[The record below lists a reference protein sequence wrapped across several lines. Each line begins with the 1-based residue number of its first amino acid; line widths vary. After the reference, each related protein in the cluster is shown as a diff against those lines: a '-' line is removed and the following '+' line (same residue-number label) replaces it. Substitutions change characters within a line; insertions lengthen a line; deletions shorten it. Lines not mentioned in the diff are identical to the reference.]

1 MRVVQLLFDSLF
13 KSPVSLTVYST
24 EDTLEIH
31 SAFLSPTSV
40 ERLHYV
46 VLPPRH
52 KKRNK
57 SPGLPCSLKS
67 VSVRLVQAVRVSQKL
82 IYLGGYKPQF
92 S

>member
-46 VLPPRH
+46 VPV
-52 KKRNK
+52 K
-57 SPGLPCSLKS
+57 
-67 VSVRLVQAVRVSQKL
+67 V
-82 IYLGGYKPQF
+82 
-92 S
+92 